1 MDESTVLLTVF
12 VLFVVAGLILL
23 LMAMHNRRYMREL
36 AHRER
41 MAMIERGLVPSPE
54 SDPAEFEAA
63 TGLATPPPPPT
74 LPKRGDR
81 FRTVGVAM
89 IGLGLGLAFLIGM
102 TGGDPEVGLGVG
114 GAWVALGAASLLNY
128 FLIRRER

>member
-1 MDESTVLLTVF
+1 MREEIIILTVF
-12 VLFVVAGLILL
+12 VLFVVAGVTLL
-23 LMAMHNRRYMREL
+23 LMAMSNRRYMREL

-41 MAMIERGLVPSPE
+41 RAMIERGLVPSPE
-54 SDPAEFEAA
+54 SEPAQFEGA
-63 TGLATPPPPPT
+63 TALTTTPPSPY

-102 TGGDPEVGLGVG
+102 SGANPEIALGVG
-114 GAWVALGAASLLNY
+114 GAWMALGAASLLNY

>member
-1 MDESTVLLTVF
+1 MDEETIILTVF
-12 VLFVVAGLILL
+12 VLFVVAGVTLL
-23 LMAMHNRRYMREL
+23 LMAMSNRRYMWEL

-54 SDPAEFEAA
+54 SDPAGFEAA
-63 TGLATPPPPPT
+63 TGLATTPPPPS

-81 FRTVGVAM
+81 FRTLGVAM
-89 IGLGLGLAFLIGM
+89 IGLGFGLAFLIGL
-102 TGGDPEVGLGVG
+102 TGGDPGVGLGIG

-128 FLIRRER
+128 FLIRRDR

>member
-1 MDESTVLLTVF
+1 MHGETVILTVF
-12 VLFVVAGLILL
+12 VLFVAAGVSLL
-23 LMAMHNRRYMREL
+23 LMGMSNRRYVREL

-54 SDPAEFEAA
+54 SEPAQFEAA
-63 TGLATPPPPPT
+63 TGLGTTPSAPP

-102 TGGDPEVGLGVG
+102 TGGAPEVGLGVG
-114 GAWVALGAASLLNY
+114 GAWVALGAACLLNY

>member
-1 MDESTVLLTVF
+1 MDEETIILTVF
-12 VLFVVAGLILL
+12 VLFVVAGVTLL
-23 LMAMHNRRYMREL
+23 LMAMSNRRYMREL

-54 SDPAEFEAA
+54 SDPAQFEAA
-63 TGLATPPPPPT
+63 TGLATTPPPPS

-81 FRTVGVAM
+81 FRTLGVAM
-89 IGLGLGLAFLIGM
+89 IGLGFGLAFLIGL
-102 TGGDPEVGLGVG
+102 TGGDPDVGVGVG

-128 FLIRRER
+128 FLIRRDR